1 MTKTHQT
8 IKLLSIVSWIF
19 IPPLFGILSVI
30 LGQDANWDLKN
41 YHYYN
46 PYSFLNGRM
55 DFDVLPSQ
63 VANFYNPLLYVP
75 YYHAINLFPPRG
87 VGFFLGWI
95 QGFNFPLILAIA
107 RQTANL
113 TGSDSS
119 WKKEILCF
127 CIATT
132 GMLGAGNIAELGT
145 MFSDNILS
153 LLILSSLLFVL
164 YCMEYFFTSNLK
176 TKIGIVISAGFLT
189 GAAAGFKQPAAIFA
203 VGICAS
209 FFVIS
214 IPFLQRF
221 FLSFFYGTGVL
232 SGIALTGGFWLYEMW
247 VRFKNPLFPYFNL
260 FFLSPMAVI
269 GDYRDLRFIP
279 GTIGEVLISP
289 FFFGLAPYEL
299 CEVPFR
305 DFRIPVLYV
314 LLLFL
319 LVYRLS
325 GFYSPKTKNHSD
337 SSEIVYKAR
346 LSFFFTS
353 VVIFYLVWIK
363 LFGIFRYVLIIELLA
378 PLALWLI
385 LEKLFDIKG
394 KYLAAATVYVFVL
407 VTMVPADFGRVS
419 WEDDFFGAKI
429 PEVKYPENTI
439 VIMTGKNPTSYLIP
453 LFNEKI
459 RFVRIQSYFTSPT
472 DTPNGFDLLMKDI
485 ISAHTGQIYV
495 LFRSYENIGTTLA
508 LDAYDLVLETESCKQ
523 FKPRIDAN
531 IKYPLYFCPVY
542 RK

>member
-1 MTKTHQT
+1 MPKTHQT
-8 IKLLSIVSWIF
+8 IRLLSIASWIF

-63 VANFYNPLLYVP
+63 VANFYNPLFYIP
-75 YYHAINLFPPRG
+75 YYHAINILPPKG
-87 VGFFLGWI
+87 VGFLIGWI

-107 RQTANL
+107 RHTINN
-113 TGSDSS
+113 TDSGSI

-127 CIATT
+127 CAAVI

-164 YCMEYFFTSNLK
+164 YCMKHFFSANWQA
-176 TKIGIVISAGFLT
+176 KIGIVIFAGFLA

-209 FFVIS
+209 FFMINIS
-214 IPFLQRF
+214 FLQRF

-232 SGIALTGGFWLYEMW
+232 AGLALTGGFWLYEMW

-260 FFLSPMAVI
+260 FFLSPMATI

-279 GTIGEVLISP
+279 GTIGEVLMSP

-325 GFYSPKTKNHSD
+325 GFYPSTTQNHSD
-337 SSEIVYKAR
+337 RPEIFYKAR
-346 LSFFFTS
+346 LRFFFAS
-353 VVIFYLVWIK
+353 VIIFYLVWIK
-363 LFGIFRYVLIIELLA
+363 LFGIFRYALVIELLA
-378 PLALWLI
+378 PLAIWLV
-385 LEKLFDIKG
+385 LEKLINNKG
-394 KYLAAATVYVFVL
+394 KYLAATTVYVVIL
-407 VTMVPADFGRVS
+407 ITLIPADFGRVQ
-419 WEDDFFGAKI
+419 WGDDFFGADI
-429 PEVKYPENTI
+429 PEVNNPEDAI
-439 VIMTGKNPTSYLIP
+439 VIMTGKNPTSYLVP

-472 DTPNGFDLLMKDI
+472 STPNGFDLLMKDI

-495 LFRSYENIGTTLA
+495 LFRSYEDIGTALA
-508 LDAYDLVLETESCKQ
+508 LNAYDLMLETESCAQ
-523 FKPRIDAN
+523 FKPHIDFN
-531 IKYPLYFCPVY
+531 IKEPLYFCPVF